1 MNLVERF
8 QAYAEDFERT
18 FADDDWSRLEQ
29 YFTED
34 AAYSTTANG
43 LRVEGRGAVF
53 AVLQASVSSFDR
65 RCSTRTLV
73 TTHGPQARGNE
84 VHREWSAKFTLEGAP
99 DIEIRGSER
108 AVFDGDRIRLLEVT
122 MTPETLSRLM
132 SYAATHLLPRTSRSK
147 LCCGPRA

>member
-1 MNLVERF
+1 MSLVDRF
-8 QAYAEDFERT
+8 QAYADDFERT

-43 LRVEGRGAVF
+43 LRVDGRPTVL

-65 RCSTRTLV
+65 RCSTRTLR
-73 TTHGPQARGNE
+73 TTKGPYERSNE
-84 VHREWSAKFTLEGAP
+84 VHREWVATYTLDGAP
-99 DIEIRGSER
+99 DIQISGSER
-108 AVFDGDRIRLLEVT
+108 AVYHGDRIHLLEVT

-132 SYAATHLLPRTSRSK
+132 SYAATHLLPRES
-147 LCCGPRA
+147 